1 MDHLIAAI
9 NVNLNA
15 EIDQLKHDAHD
26 ATTTTSMLDQKCGA
40 SFTDLIFSSATTTP
54 SPGNGETTAPPAAEP
69 TAPPTEPPK
78 SPEGGDKVFRSRR
91 YA

>member
-26 ATTTTSMLDQKCGA
+26 ATTTTSMLD
-40 SFTDLIFSSATTTP
+40 
-54 SPGNGETTAPPAAEP
+54 
-69 TAPPTEPPK
+69 
-78 SPEGGDKVFRSRR
+78 
-91 YA
+91 